1 MSMNTQNTPFHPKLW
16 HREFWLLA
24 FANLFLSMS
33 VYMLIPILPKFL
45 MEEMEFSSWQVGIVM
60 GVYSIG
66 LFLLGPFLS
75 WLIQRYRRNV
85 VCLFSMLLMASSL
98 TLYTHGHQWMGDV
111 PQDVWFFVL
120 YRIILGATFGLS
132 QMILCSTLIID
143 VCESFQRTEANHSA
157 AWFGRIALS
166 LGPMA
171 AILMDKFGIGEDYFV
186 FDVSAMMV
194 LVAFVLVLLVKFP
207 FKVPDEN
214 ISYLSL
220 DRFFLLSGW
229 IPFVN
234 LVIVTMVMGILLS
247 MSLSANFYGLLML
260 GFFFALLSEKFV
272 FSHLDSKME
281 IVTGLLLMTL
291 SVIVLLMHSVY
302 SQYIAPVLI
311 GFGIGIVG
319 ARFLLMFIQVS
330 LHCQR
335 GTSQSSYF
343 LAWES
348 GLGLGLFVGYGV
360 LGTSVEKGWYAL
372 VLVIFALLM
381 YMFITY
387 PWCMKHKHR

>member
-1 MSMNTQNTPFHPKLW
+1 MNMNTQNTPFHPKLW

-24 FANLFLSMS
+24 LANFFLSMS

-45 MEEMEFSSWQVGIVM
+45 MEVMNFSLWQVGVVM

-66 LFLLGPFLS
+66 LFVLGPFCN

-85 VCLFSMLLMASSL
+85 VCLFSILLMASSL
-98 TLYTHGHQWMGDV
+98 TLYTHGHQWLGEV
-111 PQDVWFFVL
+111 SQDECFFVL
-120 YRIILGATFGLS
+120 YRVILGATFGLS
-132 QMILCSTLIID
+132 QMILCSTLIVD

-157 AWFGRIALS
+157 AWFGKIALS
-166 LGPMA
+166 IGPMV
-171 AILMDKFGIGEDYFV
+171 AILIATIVEGGDYLV
-186 FDVSAMMV
+186 FDVSAI
-194 LVAFVLVLLVKFP
+194 LAFVAFVLVLSVKFP

-214 ISYLSL
+214 ISHFSL
-220 DRFFLLSGW
+220 DRFFLLSGC

-234 LVIVTMVMGILLS
+234 LVIVTLVMGILMS
-247 MSLSANFYGLLML
+247 MSLSAYFYGLLML
-260 GFFFALLSEKFV
+260 GFFFALLSEKFI
-272 FSHLDSKME
+272 FSHMDSKMV
-281 IVTGLLLMTL
+281 IVSGLLLMTL
-291 SVIVLLMHSVY
+291 SVIVLLIHSAF
-302 SQYIAPVLI
+302 SQYIAPVLL

-319 ARFLLMFIQVS
+319 SRFLLLFIQVS

-348 GLGLGLFVGYGV
+348 GLGLGLFVGYGL
-360 LGTSVEKGWYAL
+360 LGTSLEKGWYAL

-381 YMFITY
+381 YVFVTY